1 MPQQTPTDYLTLRA
15 IISLAGG
22 ISAFGVIAYAQ
33 LEVLQEL
40 LVQQAAGVSLVAT
53 VGLPPKL
60 FAVVLS
66 FLAVSSAIA
75 YTRSGRRRLALI
87 NRVGLI
93 WAIAAV
99 IWCFVPMRWVVGAVG

>member
-1 MPQQTPTDYLTLRA
+1 MPQPTTDYLTLRA
-15 IISLAGG
+15 ITSLAGG
-22 ISAFGVIAYAQ
+22 LSAFGVIAYAQ

-40 LVQQAAGVSLVAT
+40 LDQRAAGLSPVAT

-60 FAVVLS
+60 LAVILS

-75 YTRSGRRRLALI
+75 YTRSGRRRLALL

-99 IWCFVPMRWVVGAVG
+99 IWCFVPMRWVVGVAG

>member
-1 MPQQTPTDYLTLRA
+1 MSQSATDYTALRA
-15 IISLAGG
+15 FISLAGG
-22 ISAFGVIAYAQ
+22 VSAFGVIAYGQ

-40 LVQQAAGVSLVAT
+40 LAQRAAGVSAVAA
-53 VGLPPKL
+53 VGLAPKL
-60 FAVVLS
+60 FTVLLS
-66 FLAVSSAIA
+66 FLAVSSAVA

-99 IWCFVPMRWVVGAVG
+99 IWCFVPMRWLVAAA